1 MGSGPSKETSVEEF
15 RTSDH
20 VLSKGQ
26 HIITALV
33 DDAPTV
39 NILSDVWKFTKGTL
53 QSDILPQELS

>member
-15 RTSDH
+15 RTSDP

-26 HIITALV
+26 HSTTTLV

-39 NILSDVWKFTKGTL
+39 NILSDVWNFTKGTF
-53 QSDILPQELS
+53 QSDILSKNLS